1 MGSRLLVVWGL
12 TGLLA
17 AACGEAAVGPSTPET
32 TPTTVA
38 TPTTTTRPA
47 PTTTSSTTTT
57 VGRPDLPAG
66 ELVYGY
72 LPQQHLT
79 YSLELDQTLRMRADG
94 DPGAFGEDDLPLTV
108 DLEQSIETV
117 MTYAIGE
124 GPLPGTTELTIT
136 AEFSGLRVSG
146 TANGEPFDP
155 GEDAFDLDSIP
166 PIDVTIV
173 VDEKGRPVSVTTPD
187 GESLPLGD
195 IGGFQA
201 FGSDQLAR
209 PLGPVFPEGTIGVGD
224 TWTDEQSTPGPDGE
238 PISSRS
244 THRIVATQVVDGH
257 EVLVIESVV
266 ESDGFEFDLAEV
278 FAAIFAGF
286 GELAGEDAG
295 GEEAQAELEEALA
308 DLEFVISADPSTAT
322 ATTWFDPLAGL
333 VRRAEQSGRIGIGMR
348 FRGPD
353 ADTGRLVSFTMD
365 MEIEQEAVFRLVADR
380 S

>member
-1 MGSRLLVVWGL
+1 VALGL

-17 AACGEAAVGPSTPET
+17 AACGGAMVGPSTSE
-32 TPTTVA
+32 A
-38 TPTTTTRPA
+38 TPATAAPPTSTTRPA

-57 VGRPDLPAG
+57 VARAHLPAG
-66 ELVYGY
+66 SLVYGY
-72 LPQQHLT
+72 VPEEVLT

-108 DLEQSIETV
+108 DLDQSIETA
-117 MTYAIGE
+117 MTYSIGE
-124 GPLPGTTELTIT
+124 GPLPGTTEMTIT
-136 AEFSGLRVSG
+136 AEFSDLRVSG

-155 GEDAFDLDSIP
+155 GEDAFDLDEIP
-166 PIDVTIV
+166 PIDVAIV

-195 IGGFQA
+195 IGAFQA
-201 FGSDQLAR
+201 FGTDQLGR
-209 PLGPVFPEGTIGVGD
+209 PLGPVFPEGVVGVGD

-238 PISSRS
+238 PISSRA
-244 THRIVATQVVDGH
+244 THTIVAAQLVDGH
-257 EVLVIESVV
+257 DVLVIESVT

-286 GELAGEDAG
+286 GELAGDDG
-295 GEEAQAELEEALA
+295 GAEAAQAELEESLA

-322 ATTWFDPLAGL
+322 ATTWFDPLAGI
-333 VRRAEQSGRIGIGMR
+333 VRRSEQSARVGIGMR

-353 ADTGRLVSFTMD
+353 AETGRLVSFTMD
-365 MEIEQEAVFRLVADR
+365 MEIDQHTVFRLLAGR
-380 S
+380 A